1 MKRTDSKLMFL
12 STLFVGFCLLANILA
27 VKKIDLGPF
36 VLTGGLFVFPIT
48 FLLTDAINEIF
59 GRIVANRL
67 VWFGFASMALAAAVI
82 QIVIAVPPSAMWGE
96 QEAFQTVLGGTLR
109 ITIASMVAYL
119 VSQFHDVWA
128 FDFWKK
134 KTKGKYLW
142 LRNNASTVVSQTID
156 STIFI
161 LIAFAGLMPNSALIP
176 MITGQL
182 VVKWIIAIADTP
194 FCYLLVSWLGRSKQ

>member
-1 MKRTDSKLMFL
+1 MKKTDSKLMFL
-12 STLFVGFCLLANILA
+12 STLFVGFYLLANILA

-161 LIAFAGLMPNSALIP
+161 LIAFAGLMPNSALLP
-176 MITGQL
+176 MIMGQL